1 MNRIPQPGL
10 VSIVVASYNHAT
22 FLQQRMDSLVSQTY
36 PNVEIIVIDDCSPDE
51 SVAVLRPYESD
62 PRVKLVVRE
71 KNAGWVAVS
80 NQGIELSS
88 GEFVIFANCD
98 DACEPRMIERLV
110 DAMRRYPTAGIVFCR
125 SLLVDEK
132 GRVLGEDVAI
142 QEPSFRA
149 RCAMDTL
156 LGSGEMSRFLLH
168 ACVIPNLSA
177 ALIRRECFDRVGQ
190 LSPDYKACSDWEL
203 FFRIARGYDVAYV
216 AEPLNQ
222 FRQHA
227 ATIRSV
233 MKERDTYEEY
243 FTILLG
249 QARSLDLTL
258 AEHCRAR
265 LRVMGL
271 WSAHLVSRTMSGWS
285 NFPYHLKLV
294 LRLDPW
300 ALLFFLPA
308 VVGRSFELAGK
319 AVKASRTL
327 LSAG

>member
-1 MNRIPQPGL
+1 MNRIPQIGL
-10 VSIVVASYNHAT
+10 VSIVVASYNHAK
-22 FLQQRMDSLVSQTY
+22 FLQQRMDSLMSQTY

-51 SVAVLRPYESD
+51 SVAVLRPYETD

-98 DACEPRMIERLV
+98 DGCEPRMIERLV
-110 DAMRRYPTAGIVFCR
+110 DAMQRHPTAGIAFCR

-132 GRVLGEDVAI
+132 GNVLGEDVVI

-156 LGSGEMSRFLLH
+156 IGSAEMGRFLLH

-177 ALIRRECFDRVGQ
+177 ALIRRECFDRIGQ
-190 LSPDYKACSDWEL
+190 LSPDYKACSDWAL
-203 FFRIARGYDVAYV
+203 FFRIARSYDVAYV

-249 QARSLDLTL
+249 EAHLLDLTL

-265 LRVMGL
+265 MRVMGL
-271 WSAHLVSRTMSGWS
+271 WSTHLVSRTMSGWS
-285 NFPYHLKLV
+285 NFPYHLKLI

-308 VVGRSFELAGK
+308 LLGRSLELAGK
-319 AVKASRTL
+319 AVNASRARLTV
-327 LSAG
+327 G